1 MTEAWMAS
9 NDNTGKYKWF
19 FPSSYT
25 NADKE
30 LYLHN
35 SEGNN
40 PTSYTVYSTLNQM
53 MIIGRYYNAADQVS
67 GATLPDDTYT
77 FTTTDRPWYGMYM
90 SAAEVN
96 LYLAEFAMLN
106 NQEAQAKTYYDK
118 ALALSV
124 QSYDALA
131 KDNQVAYY
139 SNVQG
144 CFGYDPN
151 EGAIDLKDGE
161 IEAMMSSEKYAF
173 TGTEAEKLEKIYLQE
188 MLHFTLY
195 PNEVYITARRSGYPS
210 YHSTIL
216 PRIDYAEVPATSIP
230 RRFPTGA
237 VTDDDI
243 AGDIKKAAYAEQG
256 LTITSSGMY
265 NSVLATERLWADRNA
280 PVWGAGR

>member
-173 TGTEAEKLEKIYLQE
+173 TRSEE
-188 MLHFTLY
+188 
-195 PNEVYITARRSGYPS
+195 RRVGK
-210 YHSTIL
+210 
-216 PRIDYAEVPATSIP
+216 EC
-230 RRFPTGA
+230 
-237 VTDDDI
+237 
-243 AGDIKKAAYAEQG
+243 
-256 LTITSSGMY
+256 
-265 NSVLATERLWADRNA
+265 
-280 PVWGAGR
+280 